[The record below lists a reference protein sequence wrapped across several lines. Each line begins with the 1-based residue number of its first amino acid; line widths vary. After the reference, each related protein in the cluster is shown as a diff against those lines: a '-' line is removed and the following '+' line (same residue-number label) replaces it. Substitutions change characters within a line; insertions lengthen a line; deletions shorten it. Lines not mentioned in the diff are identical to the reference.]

1 MLHVLVFITIGQ
13 KSLWPFSA
21 LGPIW
26 LVFLLVLAN
35 NNNKTKGAQDKIH
48 TRAS

>member
-35 NNNKTKGAQDKIH
+35 SNKTKGAQNKIH